1 MFIDRV
7 NGIEGRVE
15 IKGLRAVVGMFI
27 RWSLERRGESQS
39 GDPTWTLH
47 AALSYQKDS
56 LLLNQRLTKRYFV
69 KLNSEKSYEVVPLD
83 GVPLVV
89 EGNNL
94 TIEGVTL
101 CPVPPPSPK

>member
-1 MFIDRV
+1 MLIHNV

-15 IKGLRAVVGMFI
+15 VLGLRAVVAMFI

-39 GDPTWTLH
+39 GTPTWTLR

-56 LLLNQRLTKRYFV
+56 LLLNKKLTKRIFV
-69 KLNSEKSYEVVPLD
+69 KLSSEKSYEVVPLD

-89 EGNNL
+89 EGSDL
-94 TIEGVTL
+94 RIEGVTL
-101 CPVPPPSPK
+101 CPVPPPK